1 VLTWSNFF
9 HSHQF
14 LSIRVDRRSL

>member
-1 VLTWSNFF
+1 MLTWSNFF

-14 LSIRVDRRSL
+14 LSIRIDRRSL

>member
-1 VLTWSNFF
+1 MLTWSNFF

>member
-1 VLTWSNFF
+1 MLTWSSFF

>member
-1 VLTWSNFF
+1 MLTWSNFF
-9 HSHQF
+9 HSHKF

>member
-1 VLTWSNFF
+1 MLTWSNFF
-9 HSHQF
+9 HPHQF

>member
-1 VLTWSNFF
+1 MLTWSNFF
-9 HSHQF
+9 HSHRF

>member
-1 VLTWSNFF
+1 MLTWSSFF
-9 HSHQF
+9 NSHQF